1 MVPKTFVPGLGVV
14 RQVQAN
20 GIRIGY
26 RQFGTGP
33 PLVLVMGQSATID
46 EWGVLLPRVL
56 ARTYRVTMF
65 DNRGAGYSLDQ
76 PSVPLT
82 IELMADDTA
91 ALMDRLDIAE
101 ATIVGWSTGG
111 EIGLSLAERHPGKVV
126 SLVVVGATA
135 GGPTAVQPSAAVQR
149 LFASNSPNLLGLL
162 FPPSEIQARGEYLQE
177 LFALPSL
184 GGAGRLKFSGTMR

>member
-1 MVPKTFVPGLGVV
+1 
-14 RQVQAN
+14 
-20 GIRIGY
+20 
-26 RQFGTGP
+26 
-33 PLVLVMGQSATID
+33 
-46 EWGVLLPRVL
+46 
-56 ARTYRVTMF
+56 MF

-177 LFALPSL
+177 LFALPKDTVSARTL
-184 GGAGRLKFSGTMR
+184 ARQNAAEVRFARETTTYDALPKITAPTIVANGALDQLVPPQNARIIARRIPHA